1 MVFNLLLLV
10 SIFMKKQQRKIYLWT
25 LFSKSHIHKK
35 MCMECD
41 LIKQIPQ
48 QPKGLMSGNKNTV
61 CGLVVLHD
69 EAAAECLSVYPSPL
83 PMSYY
88 LARTITL

>member
-1 MVFNLLLLV
+1 MVFNLHLLV
-10 SIFMKKQQRKIYLWT
+10 PIFMKKQQRKISLWT
-25 LFSKSHIHKK
+25 LFLKSHIRKK
-35 MCMECD
+35 LCVECD

-61 CGLVVLHD
+61 CGLVVRH
-69 EAAAECLSVYPSPL
+69 EKAAAERLSVYPSPL
-83 PMSYY
+83 PMSCY

>member
-1 MVFNLLLLV
+1 
-10 SIFMKKQQRKIYLWT
+10 MKKQQRKLCLWT
-25 LFSKSHIHKK
+25 LFFKSHIRKK
-35 MCMECD
+35 MCVECD

-61 CGLVVLHD
+61 CGQVVRHD
-69 EAAAECLSVYPSPL
+69 KAAAERLSVYPSPL
-83 PMSYY
+83 RMSRI